1 MSGRLYVSLSSA
13 SLFFRPGF
21 PVSLRAYSHILFKF
35 IRKIFIALK
44 PAFTGYGIDP
54 GIRLQKL
61 LCLFDTHPVE
71 LGVKGLP
78 GLLLEQLSQ
87 ITAIVA
93 EHFRQILN
101 L

>member
-71 LGVKGLP
+71 IGVKGLP
-78 GLLLEQLSQ
+78 LSLIHILPELENR
-87 ITAIVA
+87 AKA
-93 EHFRQILN
+93 ME
-101 L
+101 